1 MIDHEAAEHYE
12 KYRDELIRFAA
23 ALVGPSGAE
32 DVMTNAVVRAFSS
45 RHWPAVSER
54 RAYLYQAIVNE
65 ARHQHR
71 STQRRL
77 RRESVAAPTVS
88 TLSDSPVV
96 HAEVLAAMR
105 QLSVRQRAVVFL
117 TYWQELTATEVADG
131 LDLSTRTV
139 ERELTTA
146 RRRLEALLR

>member
-1 MIDHEAAEHYE
+1 MDHEAAEHYE
-12 KYRDELIRFAA
+12 KYRDELIRFAS

-45 RHWPAVSER
+45 RHWTTVNER
-54 RAYLYQAIVNE
+54 RAYLYQAVANE

-77 RRESVAAPTVS
+77 RREVS
-88 TLSDSPVV
+88 AGPQVGSPDTPVV
-96 HAEVLAAMR
+96 RTEVLAAMHE
-105 QLSVRQRAVVFL
+105 LTVRQRAVVFL
-117 TYWQELTATEVADG
+117 TYWQDLSASEVADG
-131 LDLSTRTV
+131 LDLSIRTV